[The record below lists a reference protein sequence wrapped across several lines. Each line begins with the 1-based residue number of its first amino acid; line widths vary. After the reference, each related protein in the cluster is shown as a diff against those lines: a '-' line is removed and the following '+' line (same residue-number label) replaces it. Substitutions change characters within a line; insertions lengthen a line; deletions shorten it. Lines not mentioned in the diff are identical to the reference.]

1 MLRAI
6 IFDFNGVILDDEPLH
21 FAAMRDAVA
30 HIGISITKEEY
41 WRDYLPLDDW
51 RCLQAICEAHSFHLT
66 QELMQQVLE
75 QKAKYHRQLL
85 NGHYSLFPGAAEF
98 VRTSADRY
106 PLAIAS
112 GARRAEV
119 ESALKTAGLHPYFR
133 AILAAEDFVRGKP
146 HPECYLSALGQ
157 LNDRRVPVSP
167 VILPQECLVI
177 EDSLGG
183 VRGARAAGMVCL
195 AVSNTYP
202 AEQLGEADAV
212 TASLEEVNLDDLEA
226 LVEGR
231 S

>member
-30 HIGISITKEEY
+30 HIGISMTKEEY

-51 RCLQAICEAHSFHLT
+51 QCLQAICEAHSFQLT
-66 QELMQQVLE
+66 EELTRQVLA
-75 QKAKYHRQLL
+75 QKAEYHRQMLD
-85 NGHYSLFPGAAEF
+85 GHDLLFPGAAQF
-98 VRTSADRY
+98 IRSSAERY

-119 ESALKTAGLHPYFR
+119 ESTLKTAGLYHCFQ
-133 AILAAEDFVRGKP
+133 AILAAEDFTRGKP
-146 HPECYLSALGQ
+146 HPESYLSALDR
-157 LNDRRVPVSP
+157 LNDRRVPASP
-167 VILPQECLVI
+167 AIMPRECLVI

-202 AEQLGEADAV
+202 AEQLREADAV
-212 TASLEEVNLDDLEA
+212 TPSLEEVNLDDLAA
-226 LVEGR
+226 LVEE
-231 S
+231 SS